1 MDSCTCSLAF
11 ASSTPFSFICASVI
25 LETVFRMCAGINVF
39 WSSLCVFSS
48 SCGGVNDDDAAFA
61 AIIVFFFRFPT
72 RLSVVVVVRWWW
84 WCGRL
89 WEALWRLWTFFPTT
103 QSMMG
108 FAFFDQVADRTLKQP
123 AAAEEEEDMMCWR
136 SISKRVL
143 VLLRPEEEG
152 QK

>member
-48 SCGGVNDDDAAFA
+48 SCGGVNDDDDAFA
-61 AIIVFFFRFPT
+61 AIIVFFFRPT
-72 RLSVVVVVRWWW
+72 RRVVVVVVRW
-84 WCGRL
+84 CGRL
-89 WEALWRLWTFFPTT
+89 WELWRLWTFFPTT

-108 FAFFDQVADRTLKQP
+108 FAFFDQVADRTTKP
-123 AAAEEEEDMMCWR
+123 AAEEEDMCSCAWYFEKG
-136 SISKRVL
+136 STTL
-143 VLLRPEEEG
+143 QEEEG

>member
-1 MDSCTCSLAF
+1 MVRPPLGGALA
-11 ASSTPFSFICASVI
+11 ALDLLP
-25 LETVFRMCAGINVF
+25 
-39 WSSLCVFSS
+39 
-48 SCGGVNDDDAAFA
+48 DDTIDD
-61 AIIVFFFRFPT
+61 
-72 RLSVVVVVRWWW
+72 
-84 WCGRL
+84 
-89 WEALWRLWTFFPTT
+89 
-103 QSMMG
+103 G

>member
-1 MDSCTCSLAF
+1 
-11 ASSTPFSFICASVI
+11 
-25 LETVFRMCAGINVF
+25 
-39 WSSLCVFSS
+39 
-48 SCGGVNDDDAAFA
+48 
-61 AIIVFFFRFPT
+61 
-72 RLSVVVVVRWWW
+72 
-84 WCGRL
+84 
-89 WEALWRLWTFFPTT
+89 
-103 QSMMG
+103 MMG

>member
-72 RLSVVVVVRWWW
+72 RLSVVVVRWW

-89 WEALWRLWTFFPTT
+89 WEELWRLWTFFPTT

-136 SISKRVL
+136 SISKRAI